1 MIECVEKN
9 IFKKKRFKNKSR
21 IKSLI
26 FILFFIICFIYYRYI
41 IANNVF
47 NVVVLKTNSIVAS
60 KVNESILN
68 SNSNSNY
75 NFTRIEKNEKGEIIL
90 IGLDSFA
97 INQFSRIIVNNVEQ
111 SLNNEIKNG
120 IEVPILA
127 FSGIKA
133 LSGYGK
139 NVKYNALEV
148 STVDC
153 VINGDFRSVGI
164 NQAIHSI
171 YATIK
176 VKVVIDVPFDEQS
189 NEFTTKVLLSENIIV
204 GKIPEIY
211 LGQNSK

>member
-1 MIECVEKN
+1 MIECVKDN
-9 IFKKKRFKNKSR
+9 IYRKKKIKNKSR
-21 IKSLI
+21 IKLLI
-26 FILFFIICFIYYRYI
+26 FILFFIICFVYYRYI

-47 NVVVLKTNSIVAS
+47 NVVIHKTSSIVAS
-60 KVNESILN
+60 KVNESILK

-75 NFTRIEKNEKGEIIL
+75 NFTKIEKNEKGEIIL

-97 INQFSRIIVNNVEQ
+97 INQFSRIIVNNVEKL
-111 SLNNEIKNG
+111 LNNEIKDG

-139 NVKYNALEV
+139 EIKYNALEV

-153 VINGDFRSVGI
+153 IIEGDFRSVGI
-164 NQAIHSI
+164 NQVIHSI
-171 YATIK
+171 YAVVN
-176 VKVVIDVPFDEQS
+176 VKVFIDVPFDEQS
-189 NEFTTKVLLSENIIV
+189 NEFSTKVLLTENIIV

-211 LGQNSK
+211 LGQNK

>member
-9 IFKKKRFKNKSR
+9 IYKKKKLKNKSR
-21 IKSLI
+21 LKSLI
-26 FILFFIICFIYYRYI
+26 FILFFVFCFIYYIYI
-41 IANNVF
+41 IANKVF
-47 NVVVLKTNSIVAS
+47 NVVVHKTNSIVAS
-60 KVNESILN
+60 KVNESILK
-68 SNSNSNY
+68 SNSQSGY
-75 NFTRIEKNEKGEIIL
+75 NFTNIEKNEKGEIIL

-97 INQFSRIIVNNVEQ
+97 INQFSRIIVNN
-111 SLNNEIKNG
+111 EIKDG

-153 VINGDFRSVGI
+153 IIEGDFRSVGI
-164 NQAIHSI
+164 NQVIHSI
-171 YATIK
+171 YAIIK

-189 NEFTTKVLLSENIIV
+189 NEFSTKVLISENIIV

>member
-1 MIECVEKN
+1 MIECVKDN
-9 IFKKKRFKNKSR
+9 IYKKKKVKNKSR
-21 IKSLI
+21 IKLLI
-26 FILFFIICFIYYRYI
+26 FILFFIICFVYYRYI

-47 NVVVLKTNSIVAS
+47 NVVIHKTSSIVAS
-60 KVNESILN
+60 KVNESILK

-75 NFTRIEKNEKGEIIL
+75 NFTKIEKNEKGEIIL

-97 INQFSRIIVNNVEQ
+97 INQFSRIIVNNVEKL
-111 SLNNEIKNG
+111 LNNEIKDG

-139 NVKYNALEV
+139 EIKYNALEV

-153 VINGDFRSVGI
+153 IIEGDFRSVGI
-164 NQAIHSI
+164 NQVIHSI
-171 YATIK
+171 YAVVN
-176 VKVVIDVPFDEQS
+176 VKVFIDVPFDEQS
-189 NEFTTKVLLSENIIV
+189 NEFSTKVLLTENIIV

-211 LGQNSK
+211 LGQNK

>member
-1 MIECVEKN
+1 MIECVKDN
-9 IFKKKRFKNKSR
+9 IYKKKKVKNKSR
-21 IKSLI
+21 IKLLI
-26 FILFFIICFIYYRYI
+26 FILFFIICFVYYRYI

-47 NVVVLKTNSIVAS
+47 NVVIHKTSSIVAS
-60 KVNESILN
+60 KVNESILK

-75 NFTRIEKNEKGEIIL
+75 NFTKIEKNEKGEIIL

-97 INQFSRIIVNNVEQ
+97 INQFSRIIVNNVEK
-111 SLNNEIKNG
+111 SLNNEIKDG

-139 NVKYNALEV
+139 VVKYNALEV

-153 VINGDFRSVGI
+153 KIDGEFKSVGI
-164 NQAIHSI
+164 NQVIHSI
-171 YATIK
+171 YATVN
-176 VKVVIDVPFDEQS
+176 VKVFIDVPFDEQS
-189 NEFTTKVLLSENIIV
+189 NEFSTKVLLSENIIV

-211 LGQNSK
+211 LGQNK

>member
-1 MIECVEKN
+1 MIECVKDN
-9 IFKKKRFKNKSR
+9 IYKKKKVKNKSR
-21 IKSLI
+21 IKLLI
-26 FILFFIICFIYYRYI
+26 FILFFIICFVYYRYI

-47 NVVVLKTNSIVAS
+47 NVVIHKTSSIVAS
-60 KVNESILN
+60 KVNESILK

-75 NFTRIEKNEKGEIIL
+75 NFTKIEKNEKGEIVL
-90 IGLDSFA
+90 IGLDSLS
-97 INQFSRIIVNNVEQ
+97 INQFSRIIVKNVET
-111 SLNNEIKNG
+111 SLNSEIKNG

-139 NVKYNALEV
+139 AVKYNALEV

-153 VINGDFRSVGI
+153 KIEGEFKSVGI

-171 YATIK
+171 YAIVN
-176 VKVVIDVPFDEQS
+176 VKVFIDVPFDEQS
-189 NEFTTKVLLSENIIV
+189 NEFSTKVLIGENIIV

-211 LGQNSK
+211 LGQNK